1 MARFTSTTRNT
12 SRNRRRIGDRTAA
25 DRPSRRA
32 GIDGG
37 AVIACSP
44 PSSRFGWQPTASAG
58 VLIWLPAP
66 TRLPRPTPEHARLRA
81 TDYGPNERGHRRG
94 REVECGQGE
103 CRGQR
108 FRRQRARPQRRV
120 VPAGNHH
127 PDAVLLRGGST
138 AADIRRPTADA
149 DRRGQPAAAGR
160 GAVPD
165 PVGVR
170 GPAAGGGRGSQ
181 PAADQRFHSPA
192 SVGLHWAAEGGRG
205 GGRAVAVLGAVDSR
219 GPRGR
224 PAATV
229 GVRRP
234 AARRPRRGG
243 ALAVGLR
250 GAAEGGDRGGPP
262 FPGDADRPRPR
273 QPLSIPRTRRY
284 APMLSPRAYRRV
296 RGMLRGCRGR
306 GRSASPGNGG
316 PPRSPPSAAPRRPT
330 ASAPPRRGRRAAGL
344 RTPTVAAGRPRG
356 PRLSTAPRTAS
367 ARTHPR
373 PPSAAQRRPTEAGE

>member
-66 TRLPRPTPEHARLRA
+66 TRLPPGSRARHQNMPGCGRPITDQTKGVTDVAEKSNAGKASAGASDSAASGPGHSDESFQREITTRMQSFFEAARLQPIFDAQQRML
-81 TDYGPNERGHRRG
+81 TDVVSRLQPG
-94 REVECGQGE
+94 EVLSRIQSVFE
-103 CRGQR
+103 
-108 FRRQRARPQRRV
+108 A
-120 VPAGNHH
+120 
-127 PDAVLLRGGST
+127 
-138 AADIRRPTADA
+138 
-149 DRRGQPAAAGR
+149 QP
-160 GAVPD
+160 
-165 PVGVR
+165 
-170 GPAAGGGRGSQ
+170 
-181 PAADQRFHSPA
+181 
-192 SVGLHWAAEGGRG
+192 
-205 GGRAVAVLGAVDSR
+205 RAVAE
-219 GPRGR
+219 
-224 PAATV
+224 
-229 GVRRP
+229 

-284 APMLSPRAYRRV
+284 APMLSPRAY
-296 RGMLRGCRGR
+296 
-306 GRSASPGNGG
+306 P
-316 PPRSPPSAAPRRPT
+316 
-330 ASAPPRRGRRAAGL
+330 
-344 RTPTVAAGRPRG
+344 RPR
-356 PRLSTAPRTAS
+356 
-367 ARTHPR
+367 
-373 PPSAAQRRPTEAGE
+373 